1 MAILPCFL
9 LSIDMT
15 EYNKETVKNMISLA
29 PILRIGDDEFIDL
42 REVEFKESLINLDRL
57 DQARFEL
64 NRNGVFITTDE
75 HTIMFIGKQEF
86 EELVM
91 RYLEYNGFYNVESGF
106 KLNFDNYESEY
117 IWYVK
122 ANV

>member
-1 MAILPCFL
+1 MFL